1 MERDSW
7 LEITYI
13 EYLSGDLQKWA
24 GIDRSSCIFPS
35 FCAAFL
41 PAISQRAA
49 NKATLQI
56 VSSYNL
62 QTTNRLLGGKA
73 NEWRRRRR
81 WSWSWVFPDVRVE
94 AQFLF
99 ALRQLL
105 CCCRW
110 LVWFWMRLQLQQNR
124 NQKQSTDSRVFLG
137 RVCFLDFHTPNKYL
151 YPTPTGSPNRD
162 TFLTN
167 SKQIALA
174 VG

>member
-1 MERDSW
+1 MSRVFERPP
-7 LEITYI
+7 LEHSP
-13 EYLSGDLQKWA
+13 L
-24 GIDRSSCIFPS
+24 DRSSCIFPS

-62 QTTNRLLGGKA
+62 QTTNRLLGGGGLYYRCGCGCGCDA
-73 NEWRRRRR
+73 
-81 WSWSWVFPDVRVE
+81 DVRVE

-105 CCCRW
+105 CCFCGWRW
-110 LVWFWMRLQLQQNR
+110 GWSGLVWSGLTLLLVFSNK

-137 RVCFLDFHTPNKYL
+137 RVLPGQPHSQYDAKYK
-151 YPTPTGSPNRD
+151 S
-162 TFLTN
+162 
-167 SKQIALA
+167 A
-174 VG
+174 